1 MSHKG
6 EGEENRLVLLMLG
19 RDDLLLVACL
29 NSSAVPSDNDVPISR
44 THESLRV
51 RYFTGFEV
59 VSSARRH
66 GNKHFSVAS
75 RYESEFDAG
84 GELTP
89 TSSSSF
95 RRPPLTGRENAISFL
110 TQRLELARRGKG
122 CLVFV
127 SGEAGIG
134 KSRLLE
140 ELSEQAKS
148 IGFRVLSGNCVPGV
162 GAAYLPFQEI
172 VEAHFGVNRKGKT
185 SRSKRLLQAVKRS
198 GPEIGGAVPVVGGV
212 VKLTMTLF
220 KEYHASKSDRSSP
233 DLERTF
239 SAMLDFLHESSSHQP
254 LLILLDDLQWADS
267 ASIQMLH
274 FLARNSVALKVVLVG
289 TYRPEDIHRE
299 TAGREHPLLDSL
311 RIMRREGLC
320 EELSLDRLSADKT
333 KLVIQGMLD
342 GTISDHLLERIVEE
356 TAGNPLF
363 IIETIRLLVDTGAIT
378 LKDGRWEEKQR
389 GETISIPSSVLEVIR
404 RRLDEVPEETRRELS
419 YAAVL
424 GEVFEPSSLAEM
436 LGVERIQVLEDLDG
450 IERRFQLVRPF
461 EGAYRFSHEKVRRVL
476 YDEIP
481 TELQKEFH
489 RKVGTILEQ
498 RLPDHSLHGQL
509 SLHFCRA
516 NDEARC
522 IKYSLLSAQD
532 SLGKF
537 ANDEAVRYFDL
548 VARATK
554 DDPLFLTEHLFALEG
569 LGDAQIH
576 LGLEEQALQNY
587 REYVGLGKNPADI
600 VRVLRK
606 SATYDFTSK
615 RLAYLSEAE
624 AYGAVDKLETGRLK
638 MIRGQLAIA
647 SGDFDESERI
657 YIEAQRL
664 FYEAHAE
671 EDFATC
677 LGQIQMLILTRGNTA
692 TVLENWDRY
701 ADVLESIDHPLIQ
714 RWMTFQRG
722 YSYLQAGLIDRAL
735 NEANRCFSISS
746 KFGYEKA
753 AIDSHSLKTDV
764 YLVAGDFE
772 SADREARQA
781 FELAP
786 KVEDKRWRV
795 QPMLTYAH
803 SCLHKGRIAQ
813 AEKLTQEIATIL
825 SSFGIPTGLSEL
837 PLKERT
843 YLDPWT
849 RGSAAD
855 FHHLRAELQGTQG
868 NVAEG
873 RRDFQ
878 MGLDLNHGCILGL
891 FNEAI
896 QRQHFAE
903 YVLIPS
909 SLEAEAKLE
918 LEAALKVYEKLG
930 NKTQAQRT
938 RESLARIA

>member
-1 MSHKG
+1 
-6 EGEENRLVLLMLG
+6 
-19 RDDLLLVACL
+19 
-29 NSSAVPSDNDVPISR
+29 
-44 THESLRV
+44 
-51 RYFTGFEV
+51 
-59 VSSARRH
+59 VSTARCHR
-66 GNKHFSVAS
+66 NKLFSVAS

-84 GELTP
+84 GRLTP
-89 TSSSSF
+89 ASSSSL

-110 TQRLELARRGKG
+110 IQRLEVASRGKG
-122 CLVFV
+122 CLVLV

-140 ELSEQAKS
+140 ELSERAKA

-172 VEAHFGVNRKGKT
+172 VEGYFGVNRKGKT

-220 KEYHASKSDRSSP
+220 KEYHTSKSDRSSP

-289 TYRPEDIHRE
+289 TYRPEELRRE
-299 TAGREHPLLDSL
+299 SAGRENPLLDSL

-333 KLVIQGMLD
+333 RLIIQAMLD
-342 GTISDHLLERIVEE
+342 GTISDDLVERIVEE
-356 TAGNPLF
+356 SGGNPLF
-363 IIETIRLLVDTGAIT
+363 IIETIRLLVETGAIT
-378 LKDGRWEEKQR
+378 LQDGRWEEKQR

-424 GEVFEPSSLAEM
+424 GEVFEPLSLAEM
-436 LGVERIQVLEDLDG
+436 LEVERIQVLEDLDG
-450 IERRFQLVRPF
+450 VERRFQLVRPF

-481 TELQKEFH
+481 TELQKELH
-489 RKVGTILEQ
+489 RRVGMILEQ
-498 RLPDHSLHGQL
+498 RLPDHSLHSEL
-509 SLHFCRA
+509 SLHFCKA
-516 NDEARC
+516 KDEARC

-537 ANDEAVRYFDL
+537 ANDEAVRYFDV

-554 DDPLFLTEHLFALEG
+554 DDPSFLNEHLVALEG

-576 LGLEEQALQNY
+576 LGMEEKALKNY
-587 REYVGLGKNPADI
+587 GECARLGKNPAEI

-606 SATYDFTSK
+606 SADFDFTSK
-615 RLAYLSEAE
+615 RLAYLSQAE
-624 AYGAVDKLETGRLK
+624 AYGDVDKLETGRLK
-638 MIRGQLAIA
+638 IIRGQLAIA

-657 YIEAQRL
+657 YLEAQRL
-664 FYEAHAE
+664 FDEAHAK
-671 EDFATC
+671 EDLVTC
-677 LGQIQMLILTRGNTA
+677 LIWIQALTLRRGDIA
-692 TVLENWDRY
+692 SVLENYDKY
-701 ADVLESIDHPLIQ
+701 AELLESVDHPMIQ
-714 RWMTFQRG
+714 RRITEARG
-722 YSYLQAGLIDRAL
+722 DSYLQAGLVDRAL
-735 NEANRCFSISS
+735 KEANRCISISS

-753 AIDSHSLKTDV
+753 AINSRVLISDV
-764 YLVAGDFE
+764 YSLAGDFE
-772 SADREARQA
+772 SADQEARKA
-781 FELAP
+781 LELAL
-786 KVEDKRWRV
+786 KIEDKTWRV
-795 QPMLTYAH
+795 VPMQTYAH

-813 AEKLTQEIATIL
+813 AEELTHEISTIL
-825 SSFGIPTGLSEL
+825 SSFGIPTGLDEL
-837 PLKERT
+837 GLKERR
-843 YLDPWT
+843 YLDPWNL
-849 RGSAAD
+849 GNAAY
-855 FHHLRAELQGTQG
+855 FHSLRAELQGTQG

-873 RRDFQ
+873 RREFQ
-878 MGLDLNHGCILGL
+878 MALSLFHTSILGVWY
-891 FNEAI
+891 EAYW
-896 QRQHFAE
+896 RQHYAE
-903 YVLIPS
+903 YVLLPS
-909 SLEAEAKLE
+909 SLESEAKLE
-918 LEAALKVYEKLG
+918 LEAALKLYDRLG
-930 NKTQAQRT
+930 NKTQAERT
-938 RESLARIA
+938 RKSLAQLT